1 LVTEQGGIVM
11 SVDGE
16 QVRSEI
22 VEELS
27 EITGIEAAS
36 LTPDATLQDLDIDS
50 LDLVEFKQVVE
61 DRYEVLLERGDFA
74 EVSTIGQALDVVERA
89 CTSRSR
95 VSAEGMTSSTN
106 PSPAAADASQLA
118 SA

>member
-1 LVTEQGGIVM
+1 M

-16 QVRSEI
+16 QVRSEM